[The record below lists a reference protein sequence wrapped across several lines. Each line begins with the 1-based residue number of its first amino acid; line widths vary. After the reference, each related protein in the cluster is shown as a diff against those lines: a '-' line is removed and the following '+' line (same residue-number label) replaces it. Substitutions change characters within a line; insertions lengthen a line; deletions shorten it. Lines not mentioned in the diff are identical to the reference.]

1 MSLAELSFGSDNPRL
16 FISLEYLVLGRYE
29 GQLLFWGMIMISTS
43 RVSNATKQPLLRSDA
58 SSLKNLS
65 FICSDPSSSS
75 AIESCRRLGLTHMHT
90 HTHTHTHTRTHA
102 HAHTHTHTQ
111 AHTQAHTRTHA
122 HAHTHTHTHTHT
134 HKHTHKHTRA
144 HTRTHTHTHGYV
156 RAGTV
161 VSQADYN
168 KTKEKL
174 LCFPSCET
182 QNHIDFEPVYVHSFM
197 ITVTLYPI
205 V

>member
-1 MSLAELSFGSDNPRL
+1 M
-16 FISLEYLVLGRYE
+16 GRYE

-75 AIESCRRLGLTHMHT
+75 AIESCRRLGLTHA
-90 HTHTHTHTRTHA
+90 R
-102 HAHTHTHTQ
+102 
-111 AHTQAHTRTHA
+111 
-122 HAHTHTHTHTHT
+122 THTHTHTHT
-134 HKHTHKHTRA
+134 HA
-144 HTRTHTHTHGYV
+144 HAQAHTHGYV

-168 KTKEKL
+168 KTQEKL

-182 QNHIDFEPVYVHSFM
+182 QNHIDFEPVYVHSFK
-197 ITVTLYPI
+197 ITVTLYPM